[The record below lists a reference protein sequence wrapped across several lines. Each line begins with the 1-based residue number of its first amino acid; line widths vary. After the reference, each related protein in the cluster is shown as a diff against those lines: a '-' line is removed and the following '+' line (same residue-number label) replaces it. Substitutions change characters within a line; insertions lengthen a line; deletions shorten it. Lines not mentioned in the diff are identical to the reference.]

1 MRQPV
6 MSSPRPDLPGGF
18 GALTALLLAVDPRGL
33 GGAVLDHPV
42 HEQARLYSTLIRAWL
57 PSGAPLRR
65 VPASVTA
72 DRLYGGVDLASTL
85 AAGKLV
91 AERGVLAA
99 ADGGVLVIPMAER
112 LNVAARTAVCEVLD
126 AGEITVQRDGIADR
140 HLSRV
145 CALLLDE
152 SVDDELVHPA
162 LRDRLAFSV
171 RFDGRTNE
179 ELEWMA
185 DESEAHHFETLVRD
199 ARHRLTQVSVDEEWV
214 AALCQTAD
222 AFGVDSVRALLF
234 ALRCARAHAA
244 LDGRLMVTE
253 ADAEKAA
260 ALVLA
265 PRATRLPPPPPPP
278 EEDEETGDDQQPQ
291 EQPEPNEPEPPPPPP
306 PMEPPP
312 EPPESEQPESDD
324 DSTQSPPDSGE
335 LLREAVQAALP
346 PNLLA
351 QLVQNSTA
359 GSMQGRVGEETPNLL
374 RGRPR
379 GARSGLPRGGARLHL
394 LETLRAAAPWQ
405 RVRSRTAPP
414 AGATVPRPRVAVRRE
429 DFRIRRFVEKTGTT
443 VLFVVDASG
452 SSALYRLA
460 EAKGAVELLLAET
473 YARRDRVSLI
483 AFRGQG
489 TEVLLPPTRALA
501 RAKKVLAALPGGGGT
516 PMAHAIDAATEQAIA
531 TRRGGSA
538 PLVVIMTDGRANIAR
553 DGSPGRK
560 QAETDALAAA
570 ARFASQHIPAMF
582 VDTSPRGEVVARRL
596 AEAMKARYIL
606 LPSADAKAL
615 GGLVKTAMQM
625 AEGGA

>member
-1 MRQPV
+1 
-6 MSSPRPDLPGGF
+6 MSSPRPELPGSF
-18 GALTALLLAVDPRGL
+18 GALAALLLAVDARGL

-42 HEQARLYSTLIRAWL
+42 HEQARLFASLIRSWL

-65 VPASVTA
+65 VPSSVTA

-85 AAGKLV
+85 AAGKIV

-112 LNVAARTAVCEVLD
+112 LTVSARTAVCEVLD
-126 AGEITVQRDGIADR
+126 HGELTVQREGIADR
-140 HLSRV
+140 HASRV

-162 LRDRLAFSV
+162 LKDRLAFAV
-171 RFDGRTNE
+171 RFDGRTSE

-185 DESEAHHFETLVRD
+185 DESEAHHFETLVRE
-199 ARHRLTQVSVDEEWV
+199 ARARLSQVRVDDEWA

-222 AFGVDSVRALLF
+222 AFGVDSVRATLF
-234 ALRCARAHAA
+234 ALRCARALAA
-244 LDGRLMVTE
+244 LDGRFMVTE
-253 ADAEKAA
+253 QDAEKAA

-278 EEDEETGDDQQPQ
+278 EEDEETGDEQQPR
-291 EQPEPNEPEPPPPPP
+291 EQPEQHEPEPPPPPP
-306 PMEPPP
+306 QMKQPP
-312 EPPESEQPESDD
+312 EPPEPEQQDSDD
-324 DSTQSPPDSGE
+324 DSTQPTPDSGE
-335 LLREAVQAALP
+335 LLRDAVQAALP

-414 AGATVPRPRVAVRRE
+414 AGAGTPRPRVAVRRE

-460 EAKGAVELLLAET
+460 EAKGAVELLLAES

-516 PMAHAIDAATEQAIA
+516 PMAHAIDAAMEQAIA

-538 PLVVIMTDGRANIAR
+538 PLVVMMTDGRANIAR
-553 DGSPGRK
+553 DGTPGRK
-560 QAETDALAAA
+560 QAEADALTAG
-570 ARFASQHIPAMF
+570 ARFAAQHIPAMF

>member
-1 MRQPV
+1 
-6 MSSPRPDLPGGF
+6 MSSPRPDLPGSF
-18 GALTALLLAVDPRGL
+18 GALAALLLAVDPRGL
-33 GGAVLDHPV
+33 GGALLDHPV
-42 HEQARLYSTLIRAWL
+42 HEQARLFGSLVRAWL
-57 PSGAPLRR
+57 PPGAPLRR
-65 VPASVTA
+65 VPSSVTA

-85 AAGKLV
+85 ALGKVV

-99 ADGGVLVIPMAER
+99 ADGGVLVVPMAER
-112 LNVAARTAVCEVLD
+112 LSVSARTAVCEVLD
-126 AGEITVQRDGIADR
+126 HGEITVQRDGIADR
-140 HLSRV
+140 HASRV

-162 LRDRLAFSV
+162 LTDRLAFTV
-171 RFDGRTNE
+171 RFDGRASE
-179 ELEWMA
+179 ELDWMA
-185 DESEAHHFETLVRD
+185 DETEAHHFETLVRE
-199 ARHRLTQVSVDEEWV
+199 ARVRLPQVSVDEEWA

-222 AFGVDSVRALLF
+222 AFGVDSVRATLF

-244 LDGRLMVTE
+244 LEGRLKVTE
-253 ADAEKAA
+253 VDAERAA

-265 PRATRLPPPPPPP
+265 PRATRMPPPPP
-278 EEDEETGDDQQPQ
+278 EDDEEKGDEQQPQ
-291 EQPEPNEPEPPPPPP
+291 DEPPPEQPPEPPPPL
-306 PMEPPP
+306 EQPP
-312 EPPESEQPESDD
+312 EPPESEQKDSDD
-324 DSTQSPPDSGE
+324 DSTQPTPDSGE
-335 LLREAVQAALP
+335 LLRDAVQAALP

-351 QLVQNSTA
+351 QLLQNSTA
-359 GSMQGRVGEETPNLL
+359 GSIQGRVGEETPNLL

-405 RVRSRTAPP
+405 RVRENAARDSVARGGTLPT
-414 AGATVPRPRVAVRRE
+414 GPRPRVAVRRE

-443 VLFVVDASG
+443 VIFVVDASG

-460 EAKGAVELLLAET
+460 EAKGAVELLLAES
-473 YARRDRVSLI
+473 YARRDRVSLV

-489 TEVLLPPTRALA
+489 TELLLPPTRALA

-516 PMAHAIDAATEQAIA
+516 PMAHAIDAALEQAIA

-538 PLVVIMTDGRANIAR
+538 PLVVMMTDGRANIAR
-553 DGSPGRK
+553 DGTPGRK
-560 QAETDALAAA
+560 QAELDALAAG
-570 ARFASQHIPAMF
+570 ARFASLHIPAMF

-615 GGLVKTAMQM
+615 GGLVRTAMQM
-625 AEGGA
+625 AEGGG